1 LAYIKINPYEMSL
14 KLSLRIVFLIV
25 LFFPCYSVRGQRVQ
39 KPLSLNKLIS
49 QYKAVTSFYESK
61 LKDNP
66 KDIQLR
72 LQLANFYYSFR
83 QYQRAIDLL
92 KNTKTFQAQVLLAK
106 SYARLKD
113 YDYAIEI
120 FERVNNLSQK
130 NNVEIDDNEYFYL
143 YASVLEHKN
152 MFTKAIKEYQK
163 AKDNFYDKA
172 KARIRNI
179 QSSFL
184 KEVPF
189 YVKSLSRDS
198 KSFLKKV
205 PEEAVF
211 IYLVDEN
218 IEVTHDNTEISTVHV
233 VEKVLKERG
242 KNIAEV
248 EIGYDSTYERVE
260 LVFART
266 ITKDG
271 RVVSVGRENIRD
283 VSKYLNFP
291 LYSNARAFIIS
302 MPSVEVGSIIDYKV
316 KVYSSKLV
324 DKDNFNFIYRLR
336 EKYPIFKAQF
346 NLIVPKTK
354 RPHFKY
360 FHRRRAGSHS
370 LRPKV
375 ADKEDSIIYS
385 WKFKDI
391 KPIIPEYNMPP
402 ASEINPAIL
411 ISSFSSW
418 GEIYNWWEKL
428 FSDKIKLNDG
438 AKKLVDTLIKDAD
451 TRLDKAKKIYEFC
464 AKQIRY
470 VAVEYGESGYEP
482 HSANEVLLNR
492 YGDCKDQAILLTAML
507 RYAGFKAYPVLVPT
521 RSVYPIDKDFPS
533 INFNHAICALKHNGR
548 LIFMDP
554 TAETTSFKDLPL
566 GDQNREVMVFGKK
579 AIIARTPTKK
589 DNAAIYTTKII
600 LDKNEKAVIKRLVTT
615 KGFFSSSQR
624 WYLKHTHPDKIK
636 EDIQNK
642 MVEISSFAKLLSYR
656 IENKDDFDKAPVLT
670 YRFRSPQFLNPAR
683 NLRIV
688 SIPDDM
694 HISYDLI
701 AKEKRLFPIDFGGIL
716 TKRSQVV
723 ISLPQNLKVK
733 YLPQDTKHTTKYF
746 DFMATYKNQNHTITI
761 NREFHIKQRF
771 VNEAEY
777 KLFKKKLEEVFFL
790 LREEVILE
798 KI

>member
-1 LAYIKINPYEMSL
+1 MVYIKINPYEMFL

-25 LFFPCYSVRGQRVQ
+25 LFFSCYSVRGQRLQ
-39 KPLSLNKLIS
+39 KPLSLNKLIA

-72 LQLANFYYSFR
+72 LKLTDFYYSFR
-83 QYQRAIDLL
+83 QYQRVVKLVKD
-92 KNTKTFQAQVLLAK
+92 TKDFQAQVLLAK
-106 SYARLKD
+106 AYARLKN
-113 YDYAIEI
+113 YGYAIET
-120 FERVNNLSQK
+120 FERINSLAQK
-130 NNVEIDDNEYFYL
+130 NNIKIDDNEYFYL

-152 MFTKAIKEYQK
+152 MFAKAIKEYQK
-163 AKDNFYDKA
+163 VKGSFHG
-172 KARIRNI
+172 KARARIENI

-184 KEVPF
+184 KETPL
-189 YVKSLSRDS
+189 YIKNLSRDS
-198 KSFLKKV
+198 ESFLKKMA
-205 PEEAVF
+205 EEAVF

-218 IEVTHDNTEISTVHV
+218 IEVTHENTEISTIHV

-248 EIGYDSTYERVE
+248 EIGYDSTYERAE

-271 RVVSVGRENIRD
+271 RVVSVGEENIRD

-316 KVYSSKLV
+316 KIYSSKLV

-346 NLIVPKTK
+346 NLTVPKDK
-354 RPHFKY
+354 RTHLKY
-360 FHRRRAGSHS
+360 FHRGRAGSHS
-370 LRPKV
+370 LRPKIT
-375 ADKEDSIIYS
+375 DRGDSSVYS
-385 WKFKDI
+385 WKFNNI

-402 ASEINPAIL
+402 TSDINPAIL

-418 GEIYNWWEKL
+418 DEIYNWWEKL
-428 FSDKIKLNDG
+428 FSGKIKLNDG
-438 AKKLVDTLIKDAD
+438 AKKLVDTLVKDAD
-451 TRLDKAKKIYEFC
+451 TRLDKVKKIYEFC

-470 VAVEYGESGYEP
+470 VAVEYGASGYEP

-507 RYAGFKAYPVLVPT
+507 CYAGFKAYPALVPT

-533 INFNHAICALKHNGR
+533 INFNHAICALKYKNR

-554 TAETTSFKDLPL
+554 TAETTSFEDLPL
-566 GDQNREVMVFGKK
+566 GDQNRDVMVFGKK
-579 AIIARTPTKK
+579 AVIVRTPLEK
-589 DNAAIYTTKII
+589 NNVAIYNTKIK
-600 LDKNEKAVIKRLVTT
+600 LDKNEKAVIERLVTT
-615 KGFFSSSQR
+615 KGFFSSAQR

-642 MVEISSFAKLLSYR
+642 MVEISSFAKLLNYR
-656 IENKDDFDKAPVLT
+656 IKNKDNFDKAPILM

-688 SIPDDM
+688 PIPDDM

-701 AKEKRLFPIDFGGIL
+701 AKNRRSFPIDFGGIL
-716 TKRSQVV
+716 TKRSQVT

-733 YLPQDTKHTTKYF
+733 YLPQDVKRSTKYF
-746 DFMATYKNQNHTITI
+746 DFMATYKNINYTITI
-761 NREFHIKQRF
+761 NRQFSIKKRF
-771 VNEAEY
+771 VHETEY
-777 KLFKKKLEEVFFL
+777 ELFKKKLEEVFFL
-790 LREEVILE
+790 LREKVILE

>member
-1 LAYIKINPYEMSL
+1 M
-14 KLSLRIVFLIV
+14 KLLFRIVFFIV
-25 LFFPCYSVRGQRVQ
+25 LFFPYYSVRGQGPQ
-39 KPLSLNKLIS
+39 KSLSLNKLIA
-49 QYKAVTSFYESK
+49 QYKTVTSFYESR

-72 LQLANFYYSFR
+72 LKLANFYYSFR
-83 QYQRAIDLL
+83 QYQRAVDII
-92 KNTKTFQAQVLLAK
+92 KNTKTFQARVLLAK

-113 YDYAIEI
+113 YDYAVEV
-120 FERVNNLSQK
+120 FERVNNMAQK
-130 NNVEIDDNEYFYL
+130 NSININDDEYFYL
-143 YASVLEHKN
+143 YAFVLEHKN
-152 MFTKAIKEYQK
+152 MFAKAIKEYKKVKGGFYSK
-163 AKDNFYDKA
+163 AA
-172 KARIRNI
+172 ARIQNI

-184 KEVPF
+184 REVPP
-189 YVKSLSRDS
+189 YIKSLSRDA
-198 KSFLKKV
+198 KNFLKVV

-218 IEVTHDNTEISTVHV
+218 IEITHENTEISTIHV
-233 VEKVLKERG
+233 VGKVLKERG

-248 EIGYDSTYERVE
+248 EIGYDSTYERAE

-271 RVVSVGRENIRD
+271 RVVSVGKENIRD

-291 LYSNARAFIIS
+291 LYSNARVFIIS

-324 DKDNFNFIYRLR
+324 DRGNFNFIYHLR

-346 NLIVPKTK
+346 NLVVPKTK
-354 RPHFKY
+354 KPHFKY
-360 FHRRRAGSHS
+360 FHSRRAGPHS

-375 ADKEDSIIYS
+375 TDKEDSIMYS
-385 WKFKDI
+385 WRFKDI
-391 KPIIPEYNMPP
+391 KPIIPEYNMPSVP
-402 ASEINPAIL
+402 EINPAVL

-418 GEIYNWWEKL
+418 DEIYNWWEKL
-428 FSDKIKLNDG
+428 FSDKIELNDG
-438 AKKLVDTLIKDAD
+438 AKKLVDALVKDAD

-492 YGDCKDQAILLTAML
+492 YGDCKDQAVLLTAML

-533 INFNHAICALKHNGR
+533 INFNHAICALKYRDR

-566 GDQNREVMVFGKK
+566 GDQNREVMIFGKK
-579 AIIARTPTKK
+579 AIIVRTPTKK
-589 DNAAIYTTKII
+589 DNAAVYATKIV
-600 LDKNEKAVIKRLVTT
+600 LDEDGKAVIERLVTT

-624 WYLKHTHPDKIK
+624 WYFKHTHPDKIK

-642 MVEISSFAKLLSYR
+642 MVEISSFAKLLSYK
-656 IENKDDFDKAPVLT
+656 IKNKDDFDKAPVLT

-688 SIPDDM
+688 PIPDDM
-694 HISYDLI
+694 RISYNLI
-701 AKEKRLFPIDFGGIL
+701 AKDKRSFPIDFGGIL
-716 TKRSQVV
+716 AKRSQIVV
-723 ISLPQNLKVK
+723 SLPQNLKVK
-733 YLPQDTKHTTKYF
+733 YLPKDTKRTTKYF
-746 DFMATYKNQNHTITI
+746 DFMATYKNQNHTVTI
-761 NREFHIKQRF
+761 NRQFRIKKRF
-771 VNEAEY
+771 VDEAEY
-777 KLFKKKLEEVFFL
+777 KIFKKKLEEVFFL

>member
-1 LAYIKINPYEMSL
+1 MAYTKTNPYKMFL
-14 KLSLRIVFLIV
+14 KLLLRIVFLIV
-25 LFFPCYSVRGQRVQ
+25 LFSPGYSVRAQQVQ
-39 KPLSLNKLIS
+39 KHLSLNKLVA
-49 QYKAVTSFYESK
+49 QYKTVTSFYESK
-61 LKDNP
+61 LKKKP

-72 LQLANFYYSFR
+72 LKLADFYYSFR
-83 QYQRAIDLL
+83 QYRRAADLI
-92 KNTKTFQAQVLLAK
+92 KNTKVLQAQVLLAK
-106 SYARLKD
+106 AYARLKS
-113 YDYAIEI
+113 YGYAIEV
-120 FERVNNLSQK
+120 FERVNNLAQK
-130 NNVEIDDNEYFYL
+130 KKIKINDNEYFYL

-152 MFTKAIKEYQK
+152 MFAKAIKEYRK
-163 AKDNFYDKA
+163 AKGNFYDKA
-172 KARIRNI
+172 KARIEKI

-184 KEVPF
+184 GEVPL
-189 YVKSLSRDS
+189 YIKDLSRDS
-198 KSFLKKV
+198 KSFLEKV

-218 IEVTHDNTEISTVHV
+218 IEVTHENTEVSTVHV

-271 RVVSVGRENIRD
+271 RVVSVGKENIRD

-354 RPHFKY
+354 KPYLKY

-370 LRPKV
+370 LRPKIIN
-375 ADKEDSIIYS
+375 KENNIIYS
-385 WKFKDI
+385 WKLNDI

-418 GEIYNWWEKL
+418 DEIYDWWEKL

-438 AKKLVDTLIKDAD
+438 TKKLVGTLVKDTD
-451 TRLDKAKKIYEFC
+451 TKLDKAKKIYEFC

-507 RYAGFKAYPVLVPT
+507 RYAGFKAYPVLIPT

-533 INFNHAICALKHNGR
+533 INFNHAICGLKYKDR

-566 GDQNREVMVFGKK
+566 GDQNRDVMVFGKK
-579 AIIARTPTKK
+579 AMIAHTPTKK
-589 DNAAIYTTKII
+589 DNAAIYSTKIV
-600 LDKNEKAVIKRLVTT
+600 LDKDEKAVIERLVTT
-615 KGFFSSSQR
+615 KGFFSSAQR

-642 MVEISSFAKLLSYR
+642 MVEISSFAKLIDYKIR
-656 IENKDDFDKAPVLT
+656 NKDNFDKAPVLT
-670 YRFRSPQFLNPAR
+670 YRFRSSQFLNPAR

-688 SIPDDM
+688 PVPGDM

-701 AKEKRLFPIDFGGIL
+701 AKSKRSFPIDFGGIF
-716 TKRSQVV
+716 TKRSKVTV
-723 ISLPQNLKVK
+723 SLPDNLRVK
-733 YLPQDTKHTTKYF
+733 YLPGDVYRSTKYF
-746 DFMATYKNQNHTITI
+746 DFRATYKDKNNTII
-761 NREFHIKQRF
+761 IRREFNVKKRF
-771 VNEAEY
+771 VHEKEY
-777 KLFKKKLEEVFFL
+777 NLFKKKLEEVFFL
-790 LREEVILE
+790 LREKVILD